1 VKVGDLIRYADS
13 DGIHHGLVMKIVEP
27 DFDDDRQ
34 VYCSWLNEDHFH
46 WSWVHSDLAEVISES
61 R

>member
-1 VKVGDLIRYADS
+1 MKVGDLVRYTDS

-34 VYCSWLNEDHFH
+34 VYCSWLNENPWC
-46 WSWVHSDLAEVISES
+46 WSWVHEEEAEVISES